1 MVNQSF
7 ITFNFII
14 NSDLINFNYI
24 TLMISLLICPPQ
36 ISSFNKIHFNY
47 FDTTN
52 FEQNSNLVYNT
63 KHQSKTGKIFI
74 YFFMFA

>member
-1 MVNQSF
+1 
-7 ITFNFII
+7 
-14 NSDLINFNYI
+14 
-24 TLMISLLICPPQ
+24 MISLLICPPQ